1 MYVIDFWNIPSE
13 KWKCKMLNVITEY
26 FQYNPMNSALVMM
39 NVTMV
44 MTVMTMAQN
53 CEQDL

>member
-1 MYVIDFWNIPSE
+1 
-13 KWKCKMLNVITEY
+13 MLNVITEY